1 MFSYMILIYEVSNL
15 MRNDSLLAPM
25 MLTYILV
32 YRSCLHLFYQ
42 YNVSQLPAGLV
53 DFKTEA

>member
-1 MFSYMILIYEVSNL
+1 MFSYTEVSHL

-32 YRSCLHLFYQ
+32 YRSFLHLFYQ
-42 YNVSQLPAGLV
+42 YNVYDDDLV
-53 DFKTEA
+53 SEWAALN